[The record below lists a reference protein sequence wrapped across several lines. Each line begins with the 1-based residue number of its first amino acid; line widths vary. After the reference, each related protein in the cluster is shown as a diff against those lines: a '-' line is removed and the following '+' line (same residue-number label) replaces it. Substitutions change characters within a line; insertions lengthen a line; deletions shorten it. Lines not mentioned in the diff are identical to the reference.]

1 MSKMPLVGISFL
13 FATLAVSGVPP
24 FSGFFSK
31 FNILAGGFMAARGE
45 PLLMV
50 LMVIA
55 VLETVGGFAWLF
67 WVYGTAVPGEA
78 SDEVTAATRLSPQIQ
93 FVLVALACLTLV
105 SGFFAA
111 VWMG

>member
-1 MSKMPLVGISFL
+1 MPLVGVCFL

-24 FSGFFSK
+24 FNCFFSK
-31 FNILAGGFMAARGE
+31 FSILAGGFMAARYE

-55 VLETVGGFAWLF
+55 TLETIGSFAWLF
-67 WVYGTAVPGEA
+67 WIFGKAVPGEA
-78 SDEVTAATRLSPQIQ
+78 SAEVSSAIPLPPQIK
-93 FVLVALACLTLV
+93 FVLGTLAFLTLV
-105 SGFFAA
+105 SGYFAA